1 MSEQTPS
8 APHLGRG
15 GKDDP
20 TLAELGRR
28 GDDLAAQIRAH
39 LGARGPVRRSVYRF
53 RDYTIQPDR
62 RPDAEPHSFTMQ
74 CAECG
79 DFSGPFSSGEDGTA
93 WAVTH
98 LKANT
103 SHVAYREIITRP
115 YRFEPGAW
123 Q

>member
-1 MSEQTPS
+1 MSEQTPPAS
-8 APHLGRG
+8 GPGNNV
-15 GKDDP
+15 KDEP
-20 TLAELGRR
+20 SLAELGRR

-62 RPDAEPHSFTMQ
+62 RPEAEAYSFTMQ

-79 DFSGPFSSGEDGTA
+79 EFSEPFSGGADGTA

-98 LKANT
+98 LKSNT
-103 SHVAYREIITRP
+103 SHLAYREIITRP